1 MDILYIYTIK
11 SNNKKTKN
19 TIKRRFYY
27 NFNNL
32 ILKKTNKIFRSV
44 FYTDE
49 KNEIE
54 IDKFFNEYAD
64 WIEVFKAKVNSFEYL
79 INKNKLQ

>member
-1 MDILYIYTIK
+1 MNILYIYTIK

-19 TIKRRFYY
+19 IVKRRFYY

-32 ILKKTNKIFRSV
+32 ISKKINKIFRSV

-49 KNEIE
+49 KNEVE
-54 IDKFFNEYAD
+54 IDKFFNEYID
-64 WIEVFKAKVNSFEYL
+64 WVEVFKAKVNSFEY
-79 INKNKLQ
+79 ITNKNKFQ

>member
-11 SNNKKTKN
+11 SKTKN